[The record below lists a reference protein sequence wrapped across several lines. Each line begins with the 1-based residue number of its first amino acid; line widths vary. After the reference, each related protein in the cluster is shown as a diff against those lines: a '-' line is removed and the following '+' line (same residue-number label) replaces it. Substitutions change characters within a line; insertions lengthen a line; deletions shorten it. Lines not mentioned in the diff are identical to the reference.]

1 MPHTH
6 RHTFHIH
13 DEQAQTIA
21 EYAFLISL
29 IAVVVAVILP
39 LLGTSISGLFDPLAS
54 AFGG

>member
-6 RHTFHIH
+6 RHTFHVH
-13 DEQAQTIA
+13 DEQGQTIA